1 VFLFRIFL
9 PLFNVRDEQLQNW
22 MPGGTVGHVRA
33 LVVFSDKV
41 MQVCFLLI
49 ITFAD

>member
-1 VFLFRIFL
+1 VFLCRIFL
-9 PLFNVRDEQLQNW
+9 SLLNVRDEQLQNW

-33 LVVFSDKV
+33 LVLLSEEV

-49 ITFAD
+49 ITSAD